1 MVAGRSPPSR
11 WSCSSTFGADRISA
25 SVGRMLRRY
34 SGAPPAASARSPVE
48 RGGDPA
54 PGDAADQPGR
64 RRVAPR
70 PEPAPGGHRRAVCA
84 RGGGARRPARA
95 AGGDDRGVR
104 WRLRADRPA
113 RADHAPEH
121 PHSAG
126 DQCPARR
133 RIRWTGHP
141 VDRQGPAGPGRFQRL
156 VPQPRRR
163 DVRARPPGV
172 RVQPARRR
180 GPAHHAR
187 RTDGAGAAAQLRAV
201 HRRRRRPGRRDGR
214 GGLPDDGAA
223 LMDIVVRAAVVFVIL
238 WLVLRMSGKRQVT
251 QLSAFDLILL
261 VTLGDLISQT
271 VLQEDLSLTGGTLAV
286 ATFALLSV
294 LLSWLSWR
302 FKRPRKLFQG
312 EPTVIIKD
320 GKVDDEVLRYE
331 RLPIDDVLEAAREHG
346 IRDLGDVDLMVLEP
360 DGTFS
365 VFARSNS
372 RGSEEPPKRGAE
384 AM

>member
-1 MVAGRSPPSR
+1 
-11 WSCSSTFGADRISA
+11 
-25 SVGRMLRRY
+25 
-34 SGAPPAASARSPVE
+34 
-48 RGGDPA
+48 
-54 PGDAADQPGR
+54 
-64 RRVAPR
+64 
-70 PEPAPGGHRRAVCA
+70 
-84 RGGGARRPARA
+84 
-95 AGGDDRGVR
+95 
-104 WRLRADRPA
+104 
-113 RADHAPEH
+113 
-121 PHSAG
+121 
-126 DQCPARR
+126 
-133 RIRWTGHP
+133 
-141 VDRQGPAGPGRFQRL
+141 
-156 VPQPRRR
+156 
-163 DVRARPPGV
+163 
-172 RVQPARRR
+172 
-180 GPAHHAR
+180 
-187 RTDGAGAAAQLRAV
+187 
-201 HRRRRRPGRRDGR
+201 
-214 GGLPDDGAA
+214 
-223 LMDIVVRAAVVFVIL
+223 MDIVVRAAVVFVIL